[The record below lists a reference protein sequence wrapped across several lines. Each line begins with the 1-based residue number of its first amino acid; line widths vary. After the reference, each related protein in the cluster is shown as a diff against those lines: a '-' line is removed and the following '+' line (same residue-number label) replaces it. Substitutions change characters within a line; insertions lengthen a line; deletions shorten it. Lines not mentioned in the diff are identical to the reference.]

1 MSHRFQFDRIT
12 KNSNSKNKIIM
23 LKNIRGMN
31 DPAFQSNNTLKQYI
45 NKKLTLYEGH
55 ETGKYI
61 KTKTFL
67 KFNEKKKISNRN
79 HKNNRNFAF
88 TEYSFYS
95 KDHIHNLSHCNN
107 SSLNNLKK
115 IKQKIKERNRNN
127 FYIFRCNNGSSK
139 NKSLN
144 KKLVHKNKK
153 GLNIEENNYNKYFEM
168 VLTPNNNFKKENNK
182 TTPVNASNKIKGIY
196 RHKNIFLNK
205 SFKSFNR
212 GKTSLIKKEKRK
224 EYKSPENFSKMKLN
238 QEKYNIMQHKPLN
251 QTYFKDYSNKSRHYK
266 DNLTGYFQSENNDYN
281 DKLKEALLK
290 DESLNESE
298 CPEPMPY
305 VIKYSEI
312 MNKENISNSTL
323 NIINNFNNNLK
334 DLNEPKE
341 EKNIPLPVSQINNRN
356 NKFGNNNRKFI
367 YMNKKKFVK
376 NEN

>member
-1 MSHRFQFDRIT
+1 M
-12 KNSNSKNKIIM
+12 
-23 LKNIRGMN
+23 
-31 DPAFQSNNTLKQYI
+31 
-45 NKKLTLYEGH
+45 
-55 ETGKYI
+55 
-61 KTKTFL
+61 
-67 KFNEKKKISNRN
+67 
-79 HKNNRNFAF
+79 
-88 TEYSFYS
+88 
-95 KDHIHNLSHCNN
+95 
-107 SSLNNLKK
+107 
-115 IKQKIKERNRNN
+115 
-127 FYIFRCNNGSSK
+127 
-139 NKSLN
+139 
-144 KKLVHKNKK
+144 
-153 GLNIEENNYNKYFEM
+153 
-168 VLTPNNNFKKENNK
+168 
-182 TTPVNASNKIKGIY
+182 NASNKIKGIY

-224 EYKSPENFSKMKLN
+224 GYKSPENFSKMKLN
-238 QEKYNIMQHKPLN
+238 QEKYNIIQHKPLN

-341 EKNIPLPVSQINNRN
+341 EKNIPLPVSQINNRI

-376 NEN
+376 NKK